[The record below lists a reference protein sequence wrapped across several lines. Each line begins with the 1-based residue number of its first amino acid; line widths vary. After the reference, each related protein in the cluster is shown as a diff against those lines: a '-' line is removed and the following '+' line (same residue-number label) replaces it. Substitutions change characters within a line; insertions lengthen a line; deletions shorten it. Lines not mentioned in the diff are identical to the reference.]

1 MAATVGVLHLCKDR
15 YCFTTEQK
23 SNDIRFSKISW
34 FFLEKTES
42 DTESQLNK

>member
-23 SNDIRFSKISW
+23 SNDIPFSII
-34 FFLEKTES
+34 FLEKTES